1 MSFRINTNL
10 SAMTALRNV
19 SMTGSEQ
26 AKSITR
32 LSTGLRI
39 SSAGDDPAGLIA
51 SEGFRSQ
58 IASLGQAVRNNQDA
72 VNFAKTAEGALDEV
86 NKLLND
92 ARSLAV
98 ASANSGSLDSNQ
110 LQANQSQLSSIV
122 ESVTRISNNT
132 QFGNKKLLNGAV
144 GVSAGISSN
153 RIASMRL
160 SGEFND
166 TAVTGNSTVT
176 VNVTTAATRGSVAS
190 AAFAFGTTTLTAGT
204 FSVNGS
210 TFNVGSGDTVN
221 DVVSRLNAASGST
234 GVTASYTTGGAVTLT
249 QNTYGADA
257 SVSVSDSGA
266 IFLAAAGTS
275 TSAGVDAVASV
286 SMDTNGSAS
295 GGLAT
300 VTFTGGTVGDGLTL
314 NDNDGNVI
322 KLSVTGNAAAAAFAG
337 AYTNVGTAQFQI
349 GANAGQSTTLSL
361 GNFAASQL
369 GAGAVSGLNLSNLDL
384 TSSSGATNAMSVIDA
399 AISEVA
405 AARGKIGNFQR
416 NTLESSIRSLGVAK
430 ENLAATE
437 SSIRDVDVAEEMTN
451 FTKLQILSQSG
462 LSMLAQANSQPQ
474 SVLSLLR

>member
-1 MSFRINTNL
+1 MSFRINTNI

-19 SMTGSEQ
+19 SMTGAEQ

-98 ASANSGSLDSNQ
+98 ASANSGTLDSTQ
-110 LQANQSQLSSIV
+110 LQANQAQLSSIV
-122 ESVTRISNNT
+122 DSVTRISNNT
-132 QFGNKKLLNGAV
+132 QFGSKKLLNGAV
-144 GVSAGISSN
+144 GVSAGVSSN
-153 RIASMRL
+153 RINSMRL

-166 TAVTGNSTVT
+166 TAISGNSIVT

-190 AAFAFGTTTLTAGT
+190 AAFAFGTTALTAGT

-210 TFNVGSGDTVN
+210 TFNVASGETVN
-221 DVVSRLNAASGST
+221 DIVGRLNAASGST
-234 GVTASYTTGGAVTLT
+234 GVTAAYTTGGAVTLT
-249 QNTYGADA
+249 QAAYGADA
-257 SVSVSDSGA
+257 SVSVADAAG
-266 IFLAAAGTS
+266 IFIAAGTATS
-275 TSAGVDAVASV
+275 TGVDAVASV
-286 SMDTNGSAS
+286 SIDVNGATA

-314 NDNDGNVI
+314 SDNDGNVI
-322 KLSVTGNAAAAAFAG
+322 KLSATGNATSGVFAG

-349 GANAGQSTTLSL
+349 GANSGQSTTLSL

-369 GAGAVSGLNLSNLDL
+369 GTSAVSGLNLSNLDL

-437 SSIRDVDVAEEMTN
+437 SSIRDVDVADEMTN

>member
-1 MSFRINTNL
+1 
-10 SAMTALRNV
+10 
-19 SMTGSEQ
+19 
-26 AKSITR
+26 
-32 LSTGLRI
+32 
-39 SSAGDDPAGLIA
+39 
-51 SEGFRSQ
+51 
-58 IASLGQAVRNNQDA
+58 
-72 VNFAKTAEGALDEV
+72 
-86 NKLLND
+86 
-92 ARSLAV
+92 
-98 ASANSGSLDSNQ
+98 
-110 LQANQSQLSSIV
+110 
-122 ESVTRISNNT
+122 
-132 QFGNKKLLNGAV
+132 
-144 GVSAGISSN
+144 
-153 RIASMRL
+153 
-160 SGEFND
+160 
-166 TAVTGNSTVT
+166 
-176 VNVTTAATRGSVAS
+176 
-190 AAFAFGTTTLTAGT
+190 
-204 FSVNGS
+204 
-210 TFNVGSGDTVN
+210 
-221 DVVSRLNAASGST
+221 
-234 GVTASYTTGGAVTLT
+234 
-249 QNTYGADA
+249 
-257 SVSVSDSGA
+257 
-266 IFLAAAGTS
+266 
-275 TSAGVDAVASV
+275 
-286 SMDTNGSAS
+286 
-295 GGLAT
+295 
-300 VTFTGGTVGDGLTL
+300 VGDGLTL